1 MLELL
6 HDKKYT
12 DKLILFLV
20 VICAVVL
27 RFYDLGGE
35 SYWYD
40 EIIMVRVAQDNIWT
54 IVEGGRPP
62 LYIIPSHFWIKLF
75 GTEEFATRS
84 LSAILG
90 VASIPLIYS
99 VGRELLDRKV
109 GLISAF
115 LMAVSQFQIYY
126 SQDFRYYSLF
136 VLMTLLS
143 FYFFI
148 VVLRSRH
155 LGNFLF
161 YVLFSVLLFY
171 THTFGVFVIG
181 AQSLYFLLTWKSNRK
196 LTIPWI
202 ISQAI
207 IVVAIMPRVL
217 ASLDKVVEGKSGPMN
232 WLPEPSVWAPLLTL
246 RNFIGAG
253 LDYPSWN
260 TVFTGIGFFVVAT
273 VTYIFWKGKDR
284 WLVGLRDFLSGFKNM
299 VAKRNELLLLLL
311 WVTIPILLPLVLS
324 KIFGPIYHD
333 RYMISASPAF
343 YIILAFLIT
352 KLGRVVPELI
362 TLGLVVIV
370 ITPGLLEFYMNPVR
384 EQWREAAKYVE
395 DNSTIDDVIIFAD
408 SGKDQNR
415 GTFNWYYKGDL
426 LECGINKY
434 LKDYAAIDEEFV
446 KCMKDT
452 GRFWFVVREVPSP
465 APSLTEFFLNNTRR
479 NIKLIRERRF
489 TKITVYLFQMM

>member
-1 MLELL
+1 
-6 HDKKYT
+6 
-12 DKLILFLV
+12 
-20 VICAVVL
+20 
-27 RFYDLGGE
+27 
-35 SYWYD
+35 
-40 EIIMVRVAQDNIWT
+40 
-54 IVEGGRPP
+54 
-62 LYIIPSHFWIKLF
+62 
-75 GTEEFATRS
+75 
-84 LSAILG
+84 
-90 VASIPLIYS
+90 
-99 VGRELLDRKV
+99 
-109 GLISAF
+109 
-115 LMAVSQFQIYY
+115 
-126 SQDFRYYSLF
+126 
-136 VLMTLLS
+136 
-143 FYFFI
+143 
-148 VVLRSRH
+148 
-155 LGNFLF
+155 
-161 YVLFSVLLFY
+161 
-171 THTFGVFVIG
+171 
-181 AQSLYFLLTWKSNRK
+181 
-196 LTIPWI
+196 
-202 ISQAI
+202 
-207 IVVAIMPRVL
+207 
-217 ASLDKVVEGKSGPMN
+217 MN

-465 APSLTEFFLNNTRR
+465 APSLTEFLLNNTRR

>member
-90 VASIPLIYS
+90 VASIPLIYLL
-99 VGRELLDRKV
+99 GKELFDRKV
-109 GLISAF
+109 GLIAAF
-115 LMAVSQFQIYY
+115 LMAISQFQIYY
-126 SQDFRYYSLF
+126 SQDFRYYSVF
-136 VLMTLLS
+136 VLMTLFS
-143 FYFFI
+143 FLFFI
-148 VVLRSRH
+148 LALRVRSVTY
-155 LGNFLF
+155 FVC
-161 YVLFSVLLFY
+161 YVISSILMFY
-171 THTFGVFVIG
+171 THTFGVF
-181 AQSLYFLLTWKSNRK
+181 
-196 LTIPWI
+196 I
-202 ISQAI
+202 IVAQAI
-207 IVVAIMPRVL
+207 YFILKSRNYGQLVALWFLSQVLILLALLPRIINYL
-217 ASLDKVVEGKSGPMN
+217 FKVNTGNIGPR
-232 WLPEPSVWAPLLTL
+232 WLPDPPYWTPLITL
-246 RNFIGAG
+246 QNYVGAG
-253 LDYPSWN
+253 LDYPSWQ
-260 TVFTGIGFFVVAT
+260 TLTIGFLFFFFGILLFAL
-273 VTYIFWKGKDR
+273 WKGKDR
-284 WLVGLRDFLSGFKNM
+284 WVESVGRLSRDISDLST
-299 VAKRNELLLLLL
+299 KRDELLLIGLWLL
-311 WVTIPILLPLVLS
+311 VPILLPFILS
-324 KIFGPIYHD
+324 KILRPMYHY
-333 RYMISASPAF
+333 RYTIAASPALYLF
-343 YIILAFLIT
+343 LALAIAKFRKVI
-352 KLGRVVPELI
+352 PELI
-362 TLGLVVIV
+362 SVGLILIV
-370 ITPGLLEFYMNPVR
+370 IAPGLHEFYVAPVR

-408 SGKDQNR
+408 AGKDQNR
-415 GTFNWYYKGDL
+415 ATFNWYYRGDL
-426 LECGINKY
+426 SECGINKH
-434 LKDYAAIDEEFV
+434 LKDYAAIDKEFV

-465 APSLTEFFLNNTRR
+465 AHYLTEFFLSNTKR
-479 NIKLIRERRF
+479 NLKLIRERRF